1 MLASALLGQIG
12 NTLIIVIGY
21 SIVGY
26 GAWTL
31 RKMWKS

>member
-1 MLASALLGQIG
+1 MAASVLGQIG
-12 NTLIIVIGY
+12 NTLIVLVGY
-21 SIVGY
+21 SIAGY